1 MVKERARLAE
11 SKEVRHHH
19 LPVMRYLTLYFSAS
33 KYTAQLLPRLAD
45 LNADASLVGFYASTN
60 NGQHLA
66 MSGFVEA
73 LLGAQLNG
81 GGIGNATTKAV
92 PVGRAAVKTP
102 LATGN
107 GTKSGKGIA
116 LVFGE
121 YCTVRIGEE
130 D

>member
-1 MVKERARLAE
+1 ME
-11 SKEVRHHH
+11 SKEVRCRRSTVC
-19 LPVMRYLTLYFSAS
+19 LAIDEVLSAS

-92 PVGRAAVKTP
+92 PVGRSNVKTP
-102 LATGN
+102 LAMGS

-121 YCTVRIGEE
+121 CCSNVAKDG